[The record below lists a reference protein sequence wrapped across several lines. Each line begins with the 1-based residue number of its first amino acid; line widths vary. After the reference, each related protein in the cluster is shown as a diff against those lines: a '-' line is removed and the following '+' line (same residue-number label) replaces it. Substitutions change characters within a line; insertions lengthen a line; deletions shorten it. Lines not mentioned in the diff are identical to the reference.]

1 MKAAVPMPKVKK
13 NPFRLSRKVFSYP
26 YILILLL
33 FVVVPT
39 AMLLVNAF
47 IFDGALSG
55 KNFKLFFEN
64 GVYLKILGNSL
75 LVGLL
80 STVLCLVIGYP
91 VAYLLSKMKHGALWM
106 MVFVIPMWINFLIK
120 TRALASIFEWLN
132 MELGTLTV
140 VLGMV
145 YIFLPMM
152 IMPIHTTLT
161 NIDRS
166 YIEAARDLGA
176 DGSTVLFK
184 VVLPLS
190 VPGIISGVTMVFIP
204 TISSFAITTYLGGGE
219 VELFGDVIYNAY
231 NLDLYG
237 EGSVMS
243 LIMLA
248 FVLIASFAVN
258 RFGDDKGGTLL

>member
-1 MKAAVPMPKVKK
+1 MRKFALK

-39 AMLLVNAF
+39 VMLLVNAF
-47 IFDGALSG
+47 IFEG
-55 KNFKLFFEN
+55 KGSFENFKLFFEN
-64 GVYLKILGNSL
+64 GVYLEILGNSL

-80 STVLCLVIGYP
+80 STVLCLIIGYP
-91 VAYLLSKMKHGALWM
+91 VAYLLSKIKHGGMWM
-106 MVFVIPMWINFLIK
+106 MIFAIPMWINFLIK
-120 TRALASIFEWLN
+120 TRALAAIFEWLG
-132 MELGTLTV
+132 MQLGTFTV

-152 IMPIHTTLT
+152 IMPLYTTIS
-161 NIDRS
+161 NIDKS
-166 YIEAARDLGA
+166 YIEAAKDLGA
-176 DGSTVLFK
+176 GGFTVLFK
-184 VVLPLS
+184 VILPLS
-190 VPGIISGVTMVFIP
+190 VPGIISGITMVFIP

-237 EGSVMS
+237 VGSVMS
-243 LIMLA
+243 IIMLI

-258 RFGDDKGGTLL
+258 RFGDDDGKGGTLL